1 MQANLLTFPATAKA
15 PRSLKEPIKRSS
27 WIEDVR
33 YHRGFLVAFLRAGG
47 AYVFSGVEPH
57 VAGLVLAGT
66 GGKSVGHA
74 LHQLLREKREDGTL
88 GDWKY
93 AYQYVS
99 DEEEVKSL
107 KEMMKRESIG
117 RLSALSGTKGR

>member
-1 MQANLLTFPATAKA
+1 MENVLSFPTPATPASLESQPKSH
-15 PRSLKEPIKRSS
+15 PQSLKEPIKRSS
-27 WIEDVR
+27 WIEAVR
-33 YHRGFLVAFLRAGG
+33 YHQGFLVAFLKAGG

-74 LHQLLREKREDGTL
+74 LHRLLREVKENGTL

-93 AYQYVS
+93 SYQYVK
-99 DEEEVKSL
+99 DRREVSEL
-107 KEMMKRESIG
+107 KEMMK
-117 RLSALSGTKGR
+117 